1 MSLQSFLSHWV
12 VLIHLSP
19 PEPLATHLL
28 RLFRAP
34 FVSGDGLL
42 AMLNVAGPGEFHPIK
57 GFYSPVPGRF

>member
-42 AMLNVAGPGEFHPIK
+42 AMLNVRGQENFNP
-57 GFYSPVPGRF
+57 